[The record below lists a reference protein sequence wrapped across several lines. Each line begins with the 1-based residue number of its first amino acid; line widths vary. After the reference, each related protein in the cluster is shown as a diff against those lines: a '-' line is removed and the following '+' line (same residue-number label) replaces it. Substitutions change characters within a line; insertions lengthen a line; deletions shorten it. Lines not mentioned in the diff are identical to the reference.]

1 MTCLILLLLTI
12 VLSQSEKTSCVSPYY
27 FSPLSSVESS
37 ITLTPEQFSL
47 QTINCNGQT
56 QGNGLWIDIANHYDF
71 TLTFQILASE
81 DITMQY
87 YADCSSVCQADNKE
101 TFLVLTGGH
110 HQLVYVSFNTPYNT
124 IFFYP
129 ISQGTVN
136 NPIEVSDPFPKSID
150 TTLSIKD
157 ENGIY
162 RSLVLLT
169 VKEHW
174 KYGINI
180 TSTLPI
186 TTQIQSSSISFNKT
200 FTGQYI
206 EFDSEQDNTQFLI
219 SFISPSITVIKV
231 TFNQTFFLPTSIK
244 EINICPY
251 IRYET
256 VPSSSLPGS
265 TEIFGYNYQINPL
278 PNHQYFIDLC
288 SSSDT
293 NITFDF
299 LSSYYKI
306 KSMPCISSNGLKY
319 SFNTSESV
327 NPFLFRIGF
336 TSVSPNARTF
346 VLQVHNQKLD
356 SSSSSSKIILTVVIT
371 SILLV
376 LLCLIIVTI
385 ICVLCLIKKK
395 SKYASIGEEEEV
407 YPTIITA

>member
-1 MTCLILLLLTI
+1 MTCLILLLLSI

-37 ITLTPEQFSL
+37 ITLTPEQFSS
-47 QTINCNGQT
+47 QNINCNGQT
-56 QGNGLWIDIANHYDF
+56 QGNGMWIDIANHYDF
-71 TLTFQILASE
+71 TLSFQIIASE

-87 YADCSSVCQADNKE
+87 YTDCSSVCQADNKE
-101 TFLVLTGGH
+101 AFLVLSAGH

-129 ISQGTVN
+129 ISQGTIN
-136 NPIEVSDPFPKSID
+136 NPIKVTDPFPKSID
-150 TTLSIKD
+150 TTLSMKD

-162 RSLVLLT
+162 QSFVLLT

-186 TTQIQSSSISFNKT
+186 TTKIQCSSISFNKT

-231 TFNQTFFLPTSIK
+231 IFNQTFFLPTSIE
-244 EINICPY
+244 EINVYPY

-256 VPSSSLPGS
+256 VPPSSLPDS
-265 TEIFGYNYQINPL
+265 TEIFGYNYQINPQ
-278 PNHQYFIDLC
+278 PNYQYFVDLC

-293 NITFDF
+293 NITFGL
-299 LSSYYKI
+299 LSSDYKI
-306 KSMPCISSNGLKY
+306 QSLPCISSSGIKY
-319 SFNTSESV
+319 SFNTSDSV

-336 TSVSPNARTF
+336 TSVSSNARTF
-346 VLQVHNQKLD
+346 ILQVHNQKLD
-356 SSSSSSKIILTVVIT
+356 NSSPSSKIILTVSIT
-371 SILLV
+371 SILFILI
-376 LLCLIIVTI
+376 CLILVTI

-395 SKYASIGEEEEV
+395 SKYTSIGEET